1 MSACAQCT
9 ENVVFYP
16 RWTGGR
22 NTIFGRE
29 MSAALG
35 KIYLEE
41 MTVQEALDDV
51 KAKVDAEIQENMAKE
66 SS

>member
-1 MSACAQCT
+1 
-9 ENVVFYP
+9 
-16 RWTGGR
+16 
-22 NTIFGRE
+22 

-41 MTVQEALDDV
+41 MTVQDALDDV
-51 KAKVDAEIQENMAKE
+51 KAKVDVEIQENMAKE